1 MSSLVRTARRSFSI
15 ENAKTMEEIEKD
27 PEGSLMTS
35 LENRSF
41 PALPNIELSEKE
53 ARDFLQGKRLKTKEK
68 DLDMAAAFHGDTFL
82 GTAYVKA
89 GIIHPKKVFS

>member
-1 MSSLVRTARRSFSI
+1 
-15 ENAKTMEEIEKD
+15 MEEIEKD

-35 LENRSF
+35 LKPILSG
-41 PALPNIELSEKE
+41 LPNIELSEKE

-68 DLDMAAAFHGDTFL
+68 DIDMAAAFHGDTFL